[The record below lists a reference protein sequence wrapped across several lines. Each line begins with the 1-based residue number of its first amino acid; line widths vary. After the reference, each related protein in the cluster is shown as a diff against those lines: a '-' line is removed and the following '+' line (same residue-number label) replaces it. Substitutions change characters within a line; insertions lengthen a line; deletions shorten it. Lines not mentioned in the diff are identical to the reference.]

1 MSNKLKIIIALAA
14 LIIIAAMVFVNLRKS
29 RGEIIDITST
39 EVKRGDI
46 SRTVSGSGKIQ
57 PVTDVKIAA
66 RISA

>member
-46 SRTVSGSGKIQ
+46 R
-57 PVTDVKIAA
+57 
-66 RISA
+66 